1 MTTGKPKGPLTVE
14 GCSRMAEF
22 LAQTPWDEQRVGLI
36 ATKIELEKH
45 LNSHNLTCRH
55 LTVMLEELPT
65 EAIPTA
71 ESKILQQLHRILQN
85 SMLLSWP
92 QEWLWPEICTE
103 GFDDIISEI
112 AQFESQRLGFL
123 FTL

>member
-1 MTTGKPKGPLTVE
+1 
-14 GCSRMAEF
+14 MAEF